1 MAITNAQQYQQL
13 VNKPANGKRP
23 GYRGDAAY
31 RSASEQSSKSV
42 GGQGNVGSK
51 ASFGGGKGTDSSGKS
66 EGADGIDTSQYTTPT
81 QDKNNAQAIAFA
93 QSIAADKKRTEKRKR
108 RLEEAALNK
117 KNLFNKLGFVQRT
130 KDANLEDLDAIDSQ
144 GLTIGGIKV
153 PSFITGA
160 ANAFTIDPST
170 KYFDEDSIRE
180 IGGVLSK
187 SKTGITGTQAD
198 TLADLRQDIQM
209 EDRVLDPNDT
219 VTIRIYRLY
228 E

>member
-23 GYRGDAAY
+23 GYRGDAGY
-31 RSASEQSSKSV
+31 RSASEQSKSI
-42 GGQGNVGSK
+42 GQGNVGSK

-130 KDANLEDLDAIDSQ
+130 KDANLEDLDAI
-144 GLTIGGIKV
+144 
-153 PSFITGA
+153 
-160 ANAFTIDPST
+160 
-170 KYFDEDSIRE
+170 R
-180 IGGVLSK
+180 
-187 SKTGITGTQAD
+187 
-198 TLADLRQDIQM
+198 
-209 EDRVLDPNDT
+209 
-219 VTIRIYRLY
+219 
-228 E
+228 